1 MAYNFLRVF
10 LSLVLVH
17 QLGILLAGGLV
28 AKSETDGGKGQEKG
42 KVDLH
47 GDDI

>member
-17 QLGILLAGGLV
+17 QLRVLVAGGLV
-28 AKSETDGGKGQEKG
+28 AQSGTDGGKG
-42 KVDLH
+42 
-47 GDDI
+47 